1 LRKCRGIHGPSID
14 TTQTPPLFSFYITFN
29 TFRVFSEYAYICT
42 FRVFSIDAGVSVVD
56 TGSKKIVVNANL
68 WKDATTDVNDIGG
81 APCLA
86 NIAENVR

>member
-1 LRKCRGIHGPSID
+1 MFKYLLLICRQFLCSPYK
-14 TTQTPPLFSFYITFN
+14 LN